1 MLRRFSEELAE
12 DREFE
17 IGGELFKFRYP
28 YWEEGAALFDEDL
41 TPSENGD
48 GGEFSF
54 RADTEMAIKRIPMF
68 LDPTNEAH
76 ARFKRLVAR
85 KTDAVPRHQIVQ
97 LYRWLVEVTS
107 GLPTNPPSES
117 VTGGGSNGTPSEEES
132 SSPAETPEASVSE
145 TSSTPPTPSR
155 GRPART

>member
-68 LDPTNEAH
+68 IDPSNEAH

-107 GLPTNPPSES
+107 GFPTQQQS
-117 VTGGGSNGTPSEEES
+117 VS
-132 SSPAETPEASVSE
+132 SSGDGTSEPSSAEGAS
-145 TSSTPPTPSR
+145 
-155 GRPART
+155 